1 MACAILPVSTN
12 FECFQL
18 ARAEQNQETVMF
30 TVKRHQQSVIPPKK
44 EIELWQ
50 GTSQPRVFPHSY
62 RLPQIGRGTVVL
74 CAASSRSW
82 AVQQLWLSYHR
93 PQQTQTERCFSPCES
108 FSESNSQ
115 YVVVVFF
122 CLFVC
127 FDLFCF
133 LRLKQSHDF
142 SCKW

>member
-1 MACAILPVSTN
+1 MCDPPCLHKLWMLSISKSRTKSGNCHVHCEKAPAVSDSPQKRDRVVTRN
-12 FECFQL
+12 FTPPCFSPLLQ
-18 ARAEQNQETVMF
+18 T
-30 TVKRHQQSVIPPKK
+30 
-44 EIELWQ
+44 
-50 GTSQPRVFPHSY
+50 
-62 RLPQIGRGTVVL
+62 LPQIGRGTVVL